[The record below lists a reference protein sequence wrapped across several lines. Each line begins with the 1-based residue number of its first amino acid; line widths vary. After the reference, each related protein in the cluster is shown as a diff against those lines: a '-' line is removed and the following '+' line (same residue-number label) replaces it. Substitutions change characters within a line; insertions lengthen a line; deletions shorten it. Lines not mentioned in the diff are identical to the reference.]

1 MSDVKLRDSPRFK
14 AEIPVRCTAW
24 GAEPSHQNLLGG
36 KTKWV
41 SAAGVSLLLYE
52 GLPVGT
58 PVSIQF
64 FEEEPRPGFLS
75 I

>member
-1 MSDVKLRDSPRFK
+1 MPDVKLRDSPRFK
-14 AEIPVRCTAW
+14 AEIPVRCTALC
-24 GAEPSHQNLLGG
+24 AEPSHQNLLGA

-41 SAAGVSLLLYE
+41 SAARASLLLYE
-52 GLPVGT
+52 ALPVGT

-64 FEEEPRPGFLS
+64 YEEESRPGFLS